1 MGPLHCAD
9 LGCFLKRSFELILMI
24 RWEDCIC
31 HLHDPVLRIQVKRV
45 MCNFIQAASFR
56 EPSLDQ
62 QTFWGYTLTP
72 SPMPTASLICENNR
86 LVCTALSGDA
96 N

>member
-1 MGPLHCAD
+1 
-9 LGCFLKRSFELILMI
+9 MI

-45 MCNFIQAASFR
+45 MCNFIQAAFFR

-62 QTFWGYTLTP
+62 QTDILGIYFDSQPNAHSIPYL
-72 SPMPTASLICENNR
+72 LEQ
-86 LVCTALSGDA
+86 
-96 N
+96 